1 MINLGPSIVLSRVK
15 VVRHLSYCLLD
26 FREKTIHAVQDR
38 VSATLGQDLCGGL
51 VEVSSPSYAQVI
63 DLDEFERKRLI
74 SSGKHDSRNTIT
86 SDHIIIL

>member
-1 MINLGPSIVLSRVK
+1 MVIGISLIVCWTFVK
-15 VVRHLSYCLLD
+15 
-26 FREKTIHAVQDR
+26 KTIHAVQDR